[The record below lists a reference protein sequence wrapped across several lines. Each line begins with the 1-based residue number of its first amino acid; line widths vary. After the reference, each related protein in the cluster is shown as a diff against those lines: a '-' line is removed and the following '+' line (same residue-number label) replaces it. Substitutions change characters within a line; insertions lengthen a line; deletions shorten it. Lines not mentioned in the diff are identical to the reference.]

1 MNEKFLRRL
10 VWVEGSSS
18 MSMLNFVQLDE
29 WNQNAVPKCYFCTP
43 FCAPPLILLPV
54 TKRFIELVGGGNGYI
69 IFTLVTIPSLGVIFN
84 IDNKYVEECQYEY
97 ILKAR
102 AAKNFQTIIPK

>member
-1 MNEKFLRRL
+1 MESKCRAEMLFLHPIL
-10 VWVEGSSS
+10 CSSS
-18 MSMLNFVQLDE
+18 FSSSCDK
-29 WNQNAVPKCYFCTP
+29 AVHRTW
-43 FCAPPLILLPV
+43 
-54 TKRFIELVGGGNGYI
+54 GGGNGNI